1 MPTEVAER
9 ANREPVH
16 QLSVF
21 ADNKVGRLNDLISR
35 FASRNIH
42 IAALSQVDS
51 TECSIMRLI
60 VNYPD
65 DARALLEEFN
75 YTYSVTPVLAVEL
88 LSADALREVTCALVE
103 AEINIHYLY
112 AFLTR
117 PLERTALAMHVEDM
131 DLAAQVLISKGLK
144 VLDQQDIAR

>member
-1 MPTEVAER
+1 MAAR
-9 ANREPVH
+9 SNRQQVH

-21 ADNKVGRLNDLISR
+21 ADNKVGRLNDLIGR

-60 VNYPD
+60 VNYHD
-65 DARALLEEFN
+65 EAKALLEEFN
-75 YTYSVTPVLAVEL
+75 YTFSVTPILVVEL
-88 LSADALREVTCALVE
+88 PSADALREVTCGLVE

-117 PLERTALAMHVEDM
+117 PMERTALALHLEDM

-144 VLDQQDIAR
+144 ILDQADIAR